1 MYNYCF
7 IASILLGRIEL
18 MKKYF
23 FLIIISISL
32 LPIFFIVSTDT
43 SSFGEQ
49 NTRIL
54 DNSTDLN
61 LFLLSKIFEKEIEKI
76 SNIIELVSHS
86 PEFQVLSYNNV
97 SEQYMNTY
105 HGIPENEELE
115 KRYIFKNVMTI
126 SPSIAGLFFLLPN
139 GDMYV
144 EEPYHYQM
152 NLTKTNFSFRDYHHG
167 AIDSGKIYIGDTII
181 SAASGLPI
189 TVVAV
194 PIFDKNNFSNT
205 NQVKTNNNR
214 LIGILGADLDFK
226 TYDDFLKSLSLENS
240 ERVLFL
246 DTFGNKIGDS
256 IKSNFMNESFTLS
269 NLSSFNNAITGLS
282 GNTVEEF
289 DNTTML
295 ISYAPVKSIQNYW
308 ALLWIKPYEG
318 NFNSQSDTTFN

>member
-1 MYNYCF
+1 
-7 IASILLGRIEL
+7 

-32 LPIFFIVSTDT
+32 LPIFLIASTDT

-49 NTRIL
+49 NTHFL
-54 DNSTDLN
+54 DKSTNLN
-61 LFLLSKIFEKEIEKI
+61 LFLLSKVFEKEIEKI
-76 SNIIELVSHS
+76 SNIIELASHS
-86 PEFQVLSYNNV
+86 QEFQVLSYNNV
-97 SEQYMNTY
+97 SEQYMNMY
-105 HGIPENEELE
+105 HGIPENEEIK

-152 NLTKTNFSFRDYHHG
+152 NLTKTNFSFRDYYHG
-167 AIDSGKIYIGDTII
+167 AIDSGKIYMGDTII

-214 LIGILGADLDFK
+214 LIGILGADIDFK
-226 TYDDFLKSLSLENS
+226 TFDDFLKSLPLENS

-246 DTFGNKIGDS
+246 DTFGNKIADS
-256 IKSNFMNESFTLS
+256 IKSNFMNESSTFS
-269 NLSSFNNAITGLS
+269 NLSSFNNAIKGLS
-282 GNTVEEF
+282 GNTVEEL

-295 ISYAPVKSIQNYW
+295 ISYAPVKSIQNSW
-308 ALLWIKPYEG
+308 ALLWIKPYEE
-318 NFNSQSDTTFN
+318 NFNSQFDTTFN